1 MPITTRNVKLQIQ
14 IWVYMQSR
22 QRIHHR
28 HEEHQ
33 LSCLPK
39 LAVNA
44 DLFPVVA
51 RHGNVVTFGTEAEKS
66 DKRKYVFVFKIT
78 NGVVCVQPPSPP
90 LPSGKERGRLCTSYI
105 GERNQ
110 GEKIIFLQ
118 VMENLPTY
126 WKEVKRKS
134 NKNKTLKKSIIR
146 QGQFISKAPLSRVF
160 TKLRFVHLLPAK
172 HS

>member
-51 RHGNVVTFGTEAEKS
+51 RHGSVVTFGTEAEKS

-78 NGVVCVQPPSPP
+78 NGVVCVQPPP
-90 LPSGKERGRLCTSYI
+90 LPSHRGRRRGGCTQAI
-105 GERNQ
+105 L
-110 GEKIIFLQ
+110 EKEIRTKKLFFCKL
-118 VMENLPTY
+118 
-126 WKEVKRKS
+126 WKIYRHTGMKLKEKATKQ
-134 NKNKTLKKSIIR
+134 NIKKSIIR
-146 QGQFISKAPLSRVF
+146 QGQFIRKGPLSRVF
-160 TKLRFVHLLPAK
+160 TKLRFVHRLPTK